1 MNIEYFETPVP
12 YIIVRNWFNEQEL
25 EQVWEELQFL
35 TYGNKLRGPI
45 LTNSAK
51 TVDGQIKKHNHGLF
65 LDEAYTDRSLSNILT
80 VTRKLWNPEFLETI
94 EKHHF
99 VFKYLKKSNQDS
111 TLMSYYEDGDYY
123 LPHNDTAI
131 LTVLINLYKEPK
143 QFSGGD
149 LQLENS
155 EHIVPLENNR
165 LVMFPS
171 VSMHAVTPITFV
183 EPNEKFSGNGR
194 YTITQFITTAIGRNQ
209 Y

>member
-51 TVDGQIKKHNHGLF
+51 TGDGQVKKHNHGLF
-65 LDEAYTDRSLSNILT
+65 LDEAYTDRGLSNILT

-111 TLMSYYEDGDYY
+111 TLMSYYEDGDYTY
-123 LPHNDTAI
+123 AFQNFIKYSSAKERLDNFF
-131 LTVLINLYKEPK
+131 YKIQLLFHLK
-143 QFSGGD
+143 QIIVFELFKMIMTKYHLLF
-149 LQLENS
+149 LQARHQS
-155 EHIVPLENNR
+155 TWH
-165 LVMFPS
+165 
-171 VSMHAVTPITFV
+171 
-183 EPNEKFSGNGR
+183 
-194 YTITQFITTAIGRNQ
+194 
-209 Y
+209 